1 MRFKHL
7 HLVEKNVDDEN
18 IEFETFQD
26 PYLRFFLKNELFKI
40 QRVEK
45 QDEIIGSSEL
55 KDELSLNNPE

>member
-1 MRFKHL
+1 LKKRQVKTI
-7 HLVEKNVDDEN
+7 EKKQKTGTN
-18 IEFETFQD
+18 
-26 PYLRFFLKNELFKI
+26 KNELFKI